1 VQAVRFSP
9 PAATTAPWALAALS
23 VSRSST
29 LALVAGCVFL
39 RYLAVVC
46 SNRAPVRTNAWKLR
60 LGAGSAVTATLVAVL
75 SDRPATTLLIAALAG
90 AAGGFFAAAT
100 AEVDRE
106 PRGLN
111 LPPALLTS
119 FWRAV
124 GAALGLATAVF
135 SPLLLLVLAC
145 AAVPLTLVNTTT
157 HRHKTRLRVV
167 SPLSSVTHALVNA
180 TPVIVFHL
188 SGSEFLSASSLV
200 LLQAGSAFGLLIA
213 ASSGHRAHVVGPAPF
228 VTGVTHRLASSCAL
242 ATAAGYA
249 AFSARPA
256 VGVMLAVTF
265 VLGTAGELAKH
276 AHIATPDA
284 ANGVS
289 ASVVT
294 QTGLLLAGPVGYLAT
309 TSLLGL
315 HALAG
320 AAAVLTLVLQL
331 SQPAQTLRR

>member
-1 VQAVRFSP
+1 VRY
-9 PAATTAPWALAALS
+9 
-23 VSRSST
+23 V
-29 LALVAGCVFL
+29 
-39 RYLAVVC
+39 AVVC

-60 LGAGSAVTATLVAVL
+60 LGAGSAIIATLIAVL
-75 SDRPATTLLIAALAG
+75 SDHPSTTLLIAALAG

-106 PRGLN
+106 PGGLN

-119 FWRAV
+119 FWRAG

-135 SPLLLLVLAC
+135 APLFLVILVC
-145 AAVPLTLVNTTT
+145 AAAPLTLTNTTT
-157 HRHKTRLRVV
+157 HRHKTRPRVV

-188 SGSEFLSASSLV
+188 SGSQILTAGSLV
-200 LLQAGSAFGLLIA
+200 LLQAGSACGLLVA
-213 ASSGHRAHVVGPAPF
+213 ASRGHRAHVVGPAPF
-228 VTGVTHRLASSCAL
+228 VSGVTHRLDSTCAL

-249 AFSARPA
+249 AFSARPE
-256 VGVMLAVTF
+256 VGIMLAVTF
-265 VLGTAGELAKH
+265 VLGAAGELAKH
-276 AHIATPDA
+276 AHTATPDT
-284 ANGVS
+284 ANGVP

-294 QTGLLLAGPVGYLAT
+294 QTGLLLAGPVGYLASAT
-309 TSLLGL
+309 MLGL